1 MKAMDQSFAATQHS
15 CTVRRLNETLLRH
28 ALAESAR
35 ELSTMVSELRARL
48 TGKASSSSPSPSP
61 QVSASAAE
69 PPRSTPGRGS
79 PSVADGSSSSSDS
92 DGGTPG
98 SSTSSFRRRYRTLH
112 RRSGRSSRYSR
123 SFTQSELLL
132 LMETGNKPRGL

>member
-48 TGKASSSSPSPSP
+48 TGKAPSPSPSP
-61 QVSASAAE
+61 QVSVSATE